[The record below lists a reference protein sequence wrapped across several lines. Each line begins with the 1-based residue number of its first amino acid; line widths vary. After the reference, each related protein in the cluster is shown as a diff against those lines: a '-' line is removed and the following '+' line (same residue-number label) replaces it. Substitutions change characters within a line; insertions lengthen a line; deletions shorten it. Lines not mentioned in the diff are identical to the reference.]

1 MSLDVPQE
9 NSESVGSNLPPVLD
23 ARELEELDSL
33 TKRYEKL
40 LEPGMLAKAGGRI
53 GELIPEGVKA
63 KAQEARETVTEQQFY
78 MAAMEVIS
86 KGFKE
91 LEAYAAKATVSE
103 KAIIAAAN
111 KVTGGNELESLSELC
126 FLRSYEVAKVAG
138 LQKAPNI
145 GMAFAEGGATG
156 ALGFAGIAPNIVA
169 SMFCYF
175 RAVQSIAMA
184 YGFDVKNDPDELAL
198 ASEVFTT
205 ALSPRSE
212 SKSELGGMIG
222 KVMLISEAEVVKSTV
237 KKGWSEMAARGGVCL
252 LVAQMR
258 ALAHKSAKKALE
270 KAGKEGLENAMFR
283 SIFEQMGKRL
293 TQKTVQ
299 RAIPVVSAAIGA
311 LFDAGE
317 MTRVLSFADMFYR
330 KRFILEKEERQ
341 NAYVDRRGE
350 GLATTGTVLAEAGLN
365 A

>member
-1 MSLDVPQE
+1 MSME
-9 NSESVGSNLPPVLD
+9 ASSKNSERDGSNLPPVLD
-23 ARELEELDSL
+23 ACELEELDSL
-33 TKRYEKL
+33 TRRYEKL
-40 LEPGMLAKAGGRI
+40 LEPGMLAKAGGRF

-63 KAQEARETVTEQQFY
+63 KAQGARETITEQEFY
-78 MAAMEVIS
+78 IAASEVIS

-103 KAIIAAAN
+103 KSIISAAN
-111 KVTGGNELESLSELC
+111 KVSGGQELESLSELC

-156 ALGFAGIAPNIVA
+156 VLGFVGIVPNIVT

-184 YGFDVKNDPDELAL
+184 YGFDVKKNPDELAL

-205 ALSPRSE
+205 ALSPRAE

-252 LVAQMR
+252 LLTQMR
-258 ALAHKSAKKALE
+258 ALAHRSAKKALE

-283 SIFEQMGKRL
+283 SVFEQMGKRL

-317 MTRVLSFADMFYR
+317 MTKILSFADMFYR

-341 NAYVDRRGE
+341 NAYVEKRE
-350 GLATTGTVLAEAGLN
+350 ESLATC
-365 A
+365 